1 MTDIDPL
8 STSEGHKRVGVAS
21 GGWAD
26 GSKADYLSLDTGDD
40 DRLNARLA
48 SSHGV
53 VKRGLQCWP
62 TSSVG

>member
-26 GSKADYLSLDTGDD
+26 GSKADYLSDTGDD
-40 DRLNARLA
+40 DRLNARLN
-48 SSHGV
+48 SSHKV
-53 VKRGLQCWP
+53 VKKCLQYWP